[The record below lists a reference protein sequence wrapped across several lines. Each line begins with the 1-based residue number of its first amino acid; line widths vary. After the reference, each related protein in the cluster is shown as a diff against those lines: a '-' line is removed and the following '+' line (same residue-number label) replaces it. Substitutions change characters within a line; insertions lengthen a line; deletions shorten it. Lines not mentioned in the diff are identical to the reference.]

1 MLIVELLVGPETEED
16 ERRGEELHE
25 AVGHPDLRSRVEANL
40 ETVSAAQIDLFRI
53 IARFCLLIL
62 QTVRRELWLR
72 EVVVA

>member
-1 MLIVELLVGPETEED
+1 MLIVQLLVGPEIEDD

-40 ETVSAAQIDLFRI
+40 ETVSVAQIDLFRI
-53 IARFCLLIL
+53 IARFCLLKL

>member
-40 ETVSAAQIDLFRI
+40 ETVSAAQIDLFSHHR
-53 IARFCLLIL
+53 
-62 QTVRRELWLR
+62 
-72 EVVVA
+72 